1 LGLGIAYAR
10 VSPQAAASDR
20 DVAAITGTPI
30 PIRDYEATIE
40 LTYLIQLARNWSMQP
55 NLQYIIHPGGNVV
68 DPNIP
73 VGVTPIPN
81 AFVLG
86 LRTHLKF

>member
-1 LGLGIAYAR
+1 MGLGVAYAR
-10 VSPQAAASDR
+10 VSPQAALSDR
-20 DVAAITGTPI
+20 DTAAITGTPI
-30 PIRDYEATIE
+30 PIRDYEAVIE
-40 LTYLIQLARNWSMQP
+40 LTYQIQMARNWTMQP

-68 DPNIP
+68 DPNVP
-73 VGVTPIPN
+73 GGVTPIPN